1 MKYNF
6 INSHSKSSFEII
18 KNKESLFIKKYPKKI
33 DLRELS
39 SVNKQ
44 NNFKNYII
52 ENYLIESS
60 KIISKIPE
68 IKKKKFYL
76 LKYYSGKSGSDLLQY
91 GNYEEISVLKKFFY
105 NYFNVNLNNKNFYYL
120 DKDIILSKIE
130 SIKKNIKINEIKII
144 AKKIISKVQSK
155 INKNILYPLSNTCH
169 GDLTLGNI
177 IINSESKKI
186 ILIDFQKTYHDNI
199 VQDLSKVFQ
208 DFKLN
213 WTSRYFSSLD
223 KIRSSIIYN
232 SIINES
238 FWNDINK
245 KTKEALNQ
253 EILITLLRIF
263 PYLKKKDKISIQWL
277 ISSFNKLI

>member
-18 KNKESLFIKKYPKKI
+18 KNKKSLLIKKYPKKI

-52 ENYLIESS
+52 ENYLIKSS

-68 IKKKKFYL
+68 IKKNKFYL

-91 GNYEEISVLKKFFY
+91 GNYEEISILKKFFY
-105 NYFNVNLNNKNFYYL
+105 NYFNANLNNKNFYYL
-120 DKDIILSKIE
+120 DKDIILSKID
-130 SIKKNIKINEIKII
+130 SIKKDIKIKEIKII
-144 AKKIISKVQSK
+144 AKKIISKVQKK

-177 IINSESKKI
+177 IINSKNKKI

-213 WTSRYFSSLD
+213 WTSRSFSSLD
-223 KIRSSIIYN
+223 KVRSRIIYN
-232 SIINES
+232 SMINDS
-238 FWNDINK
+238 FWNDLNK
-245 KTKEALNQ
+245 KIKKSLNQ

-263 PYLKKKDKISIQWL
+263 PYLKKEDKISIQWL